1 MSVKKRD
8 NGRAAFARGHR
19 WGYFPSVSAG
29 WVISNEP
36 WMKSTSKWLD
46 FLKLRASWGQNGNC
60 NIPLFQYLG
69 TVVYPNNAL
78 YFFSNDKV
86 AQTQGAY
93 ANVLPN
99 PDITLE
105 TSEQLDLG
113 IDAYFFN
120 SRLKLA
126 FDWYNKITR
135 DWLVQ
140 APILGSYG
148 TGAPYING
156 GEVQNKGVEVG
167 LS

>member
-1 MSVKKRD
+1 MQM
-8 NGRAAFARGHR
+8 
-19 WGYFPSVSAG
+19 YCL
-29 WVISNEP
+29 I
-36 WMKSTSKWLD
+36 
-46 FLKLRASWGQNGNC
+46 
-60 NIPLFQYLG
+60 
-69 TVVYPNNAL
+69 
-78 YFFSNDKV
+78 
-86 AQTQGAY
+86 
-93 ANVLPN
+93 
-99 PDITLE
+99 PDITWE

-156 GEVQNKGVEVG
+156 W
-167 LS
+167 